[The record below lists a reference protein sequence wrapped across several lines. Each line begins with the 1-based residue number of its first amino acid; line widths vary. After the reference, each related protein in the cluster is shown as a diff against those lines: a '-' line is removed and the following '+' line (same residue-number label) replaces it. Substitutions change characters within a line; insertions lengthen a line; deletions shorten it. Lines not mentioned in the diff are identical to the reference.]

1 MCRFLIYKGS
11 EPIKLEHLLTRPAH
25 SIINQSFDSRLRIDT
40 RRPINGDG
48 FGVGYYPI
56 DMDEDEEQGPCV
68 YCATTPAWNNI
79 NLERIASKTKSRMI
93 FAHVRASTSGA
104 LAETNCHPFV
114 YHTLMFMHN
123 GGIPLF
129 SYIKRHICNR
139 IKNDYFMSVQGST
152 DSEMSFALFLDC
164 LDRLGCD
171 TKSPKGK
178 FPPELLQKAM
188 QQTIQLLAQWTAAV
202 EQELGTRAEPNLLNF
217 AVSDGETVVV
227 CRYVSSKTD
236 EAASLYYSTGT
247 RFYEYAPGQYRMERK
262 GRLNQVTM
270 IASEPLTFERND
282 WIAIP
287 TNSILTIRGQTVLL
301 HPILDEY
308 YEANPVKARSTLLTE
323 KKGLLSPM
331 VSAPVENGVPPL
343 GREGRVF

>member
-11 EPIKLEHLLTRPAH
+11 DPIKLEHLLTRPAH

-56 DMDEDEEQGPCV
+56 DVDEDDERGPCV

-79 NLERIASKTKSRMI
+79 NLDRLASKTKSRMV

-139 IKNDYFMSVQGST
+139 IKNEYFMSVQGST

-171 TKSPKGK
+171 TKSPKGN
-178 FPPELLQKAM
+178 FPAELLQEAM
-188 QQTIQLLAQWTAAV
+188 QQTIALIAGWTAEV
-202 EQELGTRAEPNLLNF
+202 ERTLGAGSEPNLLNF
-217 AVSDGETVVV
+217 AVSDGNTVVA

-247 RFYEYAPGQYRMERK
+247 KFYEYDPGQYRMERK
-262 GRLNQVTM
+262 GRLNRVTM

-287 TNSILTIRGQTVLL
+287 TNSIVTLKDQTVLL
-301 HPILDEY
+301 HPIMDDY
-308 YEANPVKARSTLLTE
+308 YNSNPVNSRSTELTE

-331 VSAPVENGVPPL
+331 VRGPVENGVPPL
-343 GREGRVF
+343 GREGRVV